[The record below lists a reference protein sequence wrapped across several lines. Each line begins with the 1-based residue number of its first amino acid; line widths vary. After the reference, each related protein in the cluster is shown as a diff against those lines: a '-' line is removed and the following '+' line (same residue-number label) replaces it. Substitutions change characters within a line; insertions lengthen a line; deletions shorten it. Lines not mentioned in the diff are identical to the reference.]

1 MEGILSYSNE
11 KRVLVNK
18 DALTLLNELEEWK
31 DIVDKAALENVFV
44 IDANFVEKNK
54 RIKHKEPLNVELK
67 KTWAAEAKNM
77 EANYKILDEYNVNK
91 DSFSK
96 GKVADFL
103 IYFQDK
109 FKFLDGLLRKHQIT
123 PKETSRLKAIPNKS
137 EVDVIGMVNR
147 KWTSKNGHLAIE
159 LEDFEGKCIGLV
171 MKKDE
176 ALLREAELA
185 IPDSVIAIKGT
196 KLSNE
201 LIIAKAILFPDV
213 QIKSEKTIAKDVSI
227 AGISDMHIGS
237 KLFQE
242 KTFENFLKWING
254 NANEYSALAENVK
267 YLVIT
272 GDNVD
277 GIGIYPNQYDELA
290 VKSISKQYEIFTEL
304 ILQIPKYIEIFI
316 IPGQH
321 DAVRWADP
329 QPQIP
334 EEMAPEL
341 YKQKNIHF
349 LSSPGWVNIEG
360 LKIMLYHGP
369 ALHDLFSQ
377 VSYLNASRPAK
388 GMASLVKRRDLM
400 CGYGLSRPYV
410 PENIDYMV
418 MREEPDLVF
427 MGEHHRFDTETY
439 RGVTVVNNSTFQA
452 QTAYQAE
459 LGHIP
464 TPGIVSVINLKTRK
478 LEQVNLNE
486 F

>member
-1 MEGILSYSNE
+1 M
-11 KRVLVNK
+11 
-18 DALTLLNELEEWK
+18 
-31 DIVDKAALENVFV
+31 
-44 IDANFVEKNK
+44 
-54 RIKHKEPLNVELK
+54 
-67 KTWAAEAKNM
+67 
-77 EANYKILDEYNVNK
+77 
-91 DSFSK
+91 
-96 GKVADFL
+96 
-103 IYFQDK
+103 
-109 FKFLDGLLRKHQIT
+109 
-123 PKETSRLKAIPNKS
+123 
-137 EVDVIGMVNR
+137 
-147 KWTSKNGHLAIE
+147 
-159 LEDFEGKCIGLV
+159 
-171 MKKDE
+171 
-176 ALLREAELA
+176 
-185 IPDSVIAIKGT
+185 
-196 KLSNE
+196 
-201 LIIAKAILFPDV
+201 
-213 QIKSEKTIAKDVSI
+213 
-227 AGISDMHIGS
+227 
-237 KLFQE
+237 
-242 KTFENFLKWING
+242 
-254 NANEYSALAENVK
+254 AENVK

>member
-1 MEGILSYSNE
+1 LAYSND
-11 KRVLVNK
+11 KKVLVNK
-18 DALTLLNELEEWK
+18 DALDLLKNLEEWK
-31 DIVDKAALENVFV
+31 EIIDKAKLENAFV
-44 IDANFVEKNK
+44 IDAIFVEKNK
-54 RIKHKEPLNVELK
+54 KIKHKEPLNVEIK
-67 KTWAAEAKNM
+67 KSWNAEAKNIQ
-77 EANYKILDEYNVNK
+77 ANYKILEEYNINK

-96 GKVADFL
+96 GKIDDFL
-103 IYFQDK
+103 VYFQDK
-109 FKFLDGLLRKHQIT
+109 FKFLDSLLRKHQINA
-123 PKETSRLKAIPNKS
+123 KETSRLKTIPNKTD
-137 EVDVIGMVNR
+137 VDVIGMVSK
-147 KWTSKNGHLAIE
+147 KWTSKNGHLAME

-196 KLSNE
+196 KLSND
-201 LIIAKAILFPDV
+201 LIIVKAILFPDV
-213 QIKSEKTIAKDVSI
+213 QIKGERTIAKDVSI

-242 KTFENFLKWING
+242 KTFENFLKWINRKAG
-254 NANEYSALAENVK
+254 ESSKLAEKVK

-277 GIGIYPNQYDELA
+277 GIGIYPSQFDELA
-290 VKSISKQYEIFTEL
+290 IKSISKQYELFSEL
-304 ILQIPKYIEIFI
+304 ILQIPEYIEIFI

-334 EEMAPEL
+334 EEMVPEL
-341 YKQKNIHF
+341 AKKKNIHF
-349 LSSPGWVNIEG
+349 LSSPGWVAIEG
-360 LKIMLYHGP
+360 LKILLYHGP

-377 VSYLNASRPAK
+377 ISYLNASKPAK
-388 GMASLVKRRDLM
+388 GMASLLKRRDLM

-410 PENIDYMV
+410 PESKDYML
-418 MREEPDLVF
+418 MREEPDIVF
-427 MGEHHRFDTETY
+427 MGEHHRFDIDTY
-439 RGVTVVNNSTFQA
+439 RGITVVNNSTFQA
-452 QTAYQAE
+452 QTAYQFG

-486 F
+486 I